1 MEKLK
6 KLKNLTAFAPFLSA
20 LILGACAAAALQG
33 HEAAAYE
40 EAAPKA
46 VMEETGDT
54 TDQDSGQDAG
64 TDAVNDSGTVD
75 LSKIADGTYEGEG
88 TGFGGKIRVSVK
100 MKDHKITSIQII
112 SASGED
118 VSFFDR
124 AKAVIDRIL
133 AAQSL
138 EVDTVSGA
146 TYSSRG
152 IIRAVKNALSGETDD
167 GKTVGSS
174 SDT

>member
-54 TDQDSGQDAG
+54 TDP
-64 TDAVNDSGTVD
+64 D
-75 LSKIADGTYEGEG
+75 LSAKSGS
-88 TGFGGKIRVSVK
+88 FPFVC
-100 MKDHKITSIQII
+100 SICN
-112 SASGED
+112 
-118 VSFFDR
+118 F
-124 AKAVIDRIL
+124 
-133 AAQSL
+133 
-138 EVDTVSGA
+138 
-146 TYSSRG
+146 
-152 IIRAVKNALSGETDD
+152 
-167 GKTVGSS
+167 
-174 SDT
+174 